1 MNEPIFAADPLDEL
15 RFNLREMCEVCDA
28 TAEAIIEMIEYGLLA
43 PDMGSA
49 PQEWRFSIGTA
60 RRSLKALRLQ
70 RDLQVNLSGA
80 ALVLE
85 LLDELDAQ
93 RRRLNRYERLF
104 RTD

>member
-1 MNEPIFAADPLDEL
+1 
-15 RFNLREMCEVCDA
+15 
-28 TAEAIIEMIEYGLLA
+28 MIEYGVLA
-43 PDMGSA
+43 PDIGQA
-49 PQEWRFSIGTA
+49 PAEWRFTMHAA

-85 LLDELDAQ
+85 LLDELDVQ
-93 RRRLNRYERLF
+93 RQRLNRYEMLF